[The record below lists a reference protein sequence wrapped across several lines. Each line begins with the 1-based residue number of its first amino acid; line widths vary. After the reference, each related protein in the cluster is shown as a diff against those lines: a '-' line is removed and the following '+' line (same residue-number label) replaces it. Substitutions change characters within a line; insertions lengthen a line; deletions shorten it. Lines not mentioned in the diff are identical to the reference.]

1 MSDPRFFIPDPTHRE
16 ILRMTDDPY
25 RLAGTSNARQMLGES
40 ATALYDV
47 LEALNLMKTRLLAG
61 ETLPAAEM
69 QRALLAVGLTRGRL
83 LDEVRSHERK
93 IFLENGL
100 LADAPLDFEAI
111 RREIGGHLDRLRAA
125 GDAGDVPEE
134 PVE

>member
-1 MSDPRFFIPDPTHRE
+1 MI
-16 ILRMTDDPY
+16 DDPY
-25 RLAGTSNARQMLGES
+25 RLAGTSDARQMLGES

-69 QRALLAVGLTRGRL
+69 QRALLAVGMTRGRL

-100 LADAPLDFEAI
+100 TADAPLDFEAI
-111 RREIGGHLDRLRAA
+111 RREIGGHLDRLRAES
-125 GDAGDVPEE
+125 DAGDLSEE